1 MPGTRSTDPVAVVVG
16 GNGGIGSALVEALVQ
31 RGDFSQ
37 IYSCQRSPRPS
48 PVGVIQLSLDLEDE
62 GSIAAAAQQAS
73 DAGPLGLVIVATG
86 ALQFEGYSPEKT
98 NKALDPLAMMRAYQ
112 INAIGPALVAKHM
125 LPLMR
130 KDACSV
136 FAALSARVG
145 SIGDNRLGGW
155 HSYRASKA
163 ALNMLI
169 KTMAIEH
176 ARKNPLGLCVG
187 LHPGTV
193 QTALSQPFRPDAA
206 ASGILTPQR
215 SAHHLLQ
222 VMDQLLPEQ
231 TGGLFGWDGIE
242 IRP

>member
-1 MPGTRSTDPVAVVVG
+1 MVVG
-16 GNGGIGSALVEALVQ
+16 ASGGIGRALVEALVLS
-31 RGDFSQ
+31 GD
-37 IYSCQRSPRPS
+37 YSRVYACQRSARPG
-48 PVGVIQLSLDLEDE
+48 PEGVTQLTLDLLDE
-62 GSIAAAAQQAS
+62 ASIAAAAEALS
-73 DAGPLGLVIVATG
+73 KAGPLGLVIVATG
-86 ALQFEGYSPEKT
+86 ALQFEGYGPEKS
-98 NKALDPLAMMRAYQ
+98 NRALNPQAMLRAYQ
-112 INAIGPALVAKHM
+112 INAIGPALVAKHL

-130 KDACSV
+130 KDARSV

-176 ARKNPLGLCVG
+176 GRKNPLGLCVG

-193 QTALSQPFRPDAA
+193 QTALSQPFRPGAA
-206 ASGILTPQR
+206 SSGILSPQQSADHLLRVIDQLTPQ
-215 SAHHLLQ
+215 
-222 VMDQLLPEQ
+222 Q
-231 TGGLFGWDGIE
+231 TGGLFGWDGAE